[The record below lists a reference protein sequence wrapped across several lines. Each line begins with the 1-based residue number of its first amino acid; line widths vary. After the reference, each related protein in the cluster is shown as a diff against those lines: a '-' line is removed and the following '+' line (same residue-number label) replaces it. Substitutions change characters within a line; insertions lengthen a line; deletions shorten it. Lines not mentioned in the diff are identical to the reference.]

1 MNRVPMMDTSAAA
14 SVRFCETDASGLR
27 YTARTLVQVSVL
39 LGETLFSGQL
49 EVCVP
54 LSPLATGR
62 DFTLG
67 PVRPEDLIV

>member
-1 MNRVPMMDTSAAA
+1 MNRVPMMDCAGSA
-14 SVRFCETDASGLR
+14 SVRFCETDATGLR

-49 EVCVP
+49 EVRVP
-54 LSPLATGR
+54 LGPLACGR
-62 DFTLG
+62 DLTLG